1 MDDSKEWYTLF
12 KNDPSYSAV
21 VGRVTDSG
29 ENLFSTA
36 HAIFFIS
43 SL

>member
-1 MDDSKEWYTLF
+1 MDDSKEWCTLF

-21 VGRVTDSG
+21 VGRVTDSVA
-29 ENLFSTA
+29 NLFSAA
-36 HAIFFIS
+36 HAIFFNS